1 MPISGTEAA
10 LASALHAA
18 IKAKITGVTGYQI
31 VHEDWLQ
38 AFCEAVSETII
49 PHLVSN
55 TQVNTGQ
62 HVTSAVP
69 GAGLIDSVSG
79 PVSGIATGNG
89 TVDTTGTIS

>member
-18 IKAKITGVTGYQI
+18 IKAKMSAATGYQI
-31 VHEDWLQ
+31 LKEDWLQ

-49 PHLVSN
+49 PHLVAN

-62 HVTSAVP
+62 HVTSTVP
-69 GAGLIDSVSG
+69 GAGLIDSMSG
-79 PVSGIATGNG
+79 PVSGAATGNG
-89 TVDTTGTIS
+89 NVDSTGTIS